1 MSRRHRLRFAP
12 ALLLALL
19 LLPTVSAGDAPSQ
32 RWAAGR
38 EVRVATA
45 PSLRPLPP
53 ALADTA
59 PLPTLAHGYATLV
72 ARHSQL
78 RFTEHP
84 YPSTGSSVVAVCRG
98 DADLVLVIG
107 AVRPLHQPCAN
118 LVASTP
124 FRGGRTVLAG
134 RNGGASRTMLH
145 NWKDAH
151 WPSSMAG
158 RTPSGCRRIIHT

>member
-1 MSRRHRLRFAP
+1 MSRRQRPRLLP
-12 ALLLALL
+12 ALLLVLL
-19 LLPTVSAGDAPSQ
+19 LLPMVSAGDPPSPP
-32 RWAAGR
+32 WAAGR

-84 YPSTGSSVVAVCRG
+84 YPSTDASV
-98 DADLVLVIG
+98 
-107 AVRPLHQPCAN
+107 
-118 LVASTP
+118 
-124 FRGGRTVLAG
+124 
-134 RNGGASRTMLH
+134 
-145 NWKDAH
+145 
-151 WPSSMAG
+151 
-158 RTPSGCRRIIHT
+158 